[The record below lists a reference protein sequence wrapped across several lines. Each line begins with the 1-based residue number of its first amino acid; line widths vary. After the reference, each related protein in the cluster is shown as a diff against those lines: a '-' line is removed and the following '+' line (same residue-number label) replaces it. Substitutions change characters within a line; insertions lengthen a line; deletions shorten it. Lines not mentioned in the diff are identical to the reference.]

1 METMNAMEKMGK
13 KKATAIDEVMD
24 IIFIKK
30 NWNRLKYRLD
40 KQNRLND
47 K

>member
-13 KKATAIDEVMD
+13 KKATSIDEVMD

-30 NWNRLKYRLD
+30 N
-40 KQNRLND
+40 
-47 K
+47 

>member
-1 METMNAMEKMGK
+1 MDTMNAMEKMGK

-30 NWNRLKYRLD
+30 N
-40 KQNRLND
+40 
-47 K
+47 

>member
-1 METMNAMEKMGK
+1 METMNAMEQMGK

-30 NWNRLKYRLD
+30 NWKNLKYRLD
-40 KQNRLND
+40 K
-47 K
+47 